1 MMIWEHLFST
11 TRIGQAAQPEPS
23 VRSEFQRDG
32 DRILFSAAFRRMQDK
47 TQVFPLERNDY
58 VRTRLTH
65 SLEVSCVGRSLGS
78 SIGETLL
85 QKYPKLRERNLHA
98 ADLGDIVAAACL
110 AHDLG
115 NPPFGHSGEQ
125 ALRHFFTSEQGIT
138 ILNALNLSDAE
149 RADLC
154 TIEGNAQGFRI
165 TNRLESPDN
174 KGGLRLTATTLA
186 AAAKYPTTAAA
197 QPTTPYKK
205 NGVYQDD
212 LEDYTAVFSALS
224 LPQIAQDTWQ
234 RHPLS
239 FLMEAADDICYLI
252 ADIEDAYQIGQVPFT
267 TAYDLLGELAA
278 HLIDRPR
285 LQHMQSKSDQLAY
298 LRAKAIGRLVKE
310 TIDTFWDNETALLDG
325 RHHRALLMDIPSAEK
340 LQALRDYAVKNIY
353 NCRPV
358 LEIQIAGHRVLNGLI
373 EIFCTAAMQV
383 YRLGE
388 HTPRHDKMIFTLLPS
403 RYRRHAQTPYQ
414 QLLAINDYI
423 TGMTDSYAV
432 ALYKKLTGISLPVD

>member
-1 MMIWEHLFST
+1 MNWENLIST
-11 TRIGQAAQPEPS
+11 SRIGQAAQPEPS

-47 TQVFPLERNDY
+47 TQVFPLEKNDY

-78 SIGETLL
+78 SVGITLIE
-85 QKYPKLRERNLHA
+85 KYPQLKKLNIHA
-98 ADLGDIVAAACL
+98 ADIGDIVAAACL

-125 ALRHFFTSEQGIT
+125 ALRDFFHSPRGQQIMQT
-138 ILNALNLSDAE
+138 LDLSPAE
-149 RADLC
+149 KADLLN
-154 TIEGNAQGFRI
+154 IEGNAQGFRI

-174 KGGLRLTATTLA
+174 KGGLRLTAATLA
-186 AAAKYPTTAAA
+186 ASAKYPTTAIA
-197 QPTTPYKK
+197 QHTHYKK

-212 LEDYTAVFSALS
+212 LSDYAAIFQTVGIPEIA
-224 LPQIAQDTWQ
+224 PQVWH

-252 ADIEDAYQIGQVPFT
+252 ADMEDAYQIGQVSFNQ
-267 TAYDLLGELAA
+267 ASEYLSQLAGN
-278 HLIDRPR
+278 LIDPSR
-285 LQHMQSKSDQLAY
+285 LNAMQSNSDKLAY
-298 LRAKAIGRLVKE
+298 LRAKAIGRLVHQ
-310 TIDTFWDNETALLDG
+310 TIDIFWANENTLLNGQRKAALLK
-325 RHHRALLMDIPSAEK
+325 DIPAAQD
-340 LQALRDYAVKNIY
+340 LDTLRAFSVTHIY

-373 EIFCTAAMQV
+373 EHFATALANSIAEPKH
-383 YRLGE
+383 R
-388 HTPRHDKMIFTLLPS
+388 PRQQQMILNLLPK
-403 RYRRHAQTPYQ
+403 RYQRHAHTPYQ
-414 QLLAINDYI
+414 KLLAICDYI

-432 ALYKKLTGISLPVD
+432 SLYKKLTGISLPVN